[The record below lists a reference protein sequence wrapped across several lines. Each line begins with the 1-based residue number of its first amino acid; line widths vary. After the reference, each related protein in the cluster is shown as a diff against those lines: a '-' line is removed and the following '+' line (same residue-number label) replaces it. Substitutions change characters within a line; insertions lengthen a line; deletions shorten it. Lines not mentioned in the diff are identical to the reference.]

1 MYLEEKAWFSEDY
14 RFATITNGYLSKEKF
29 GIVLESYFVKHDRVN
44 ESFHFYIQGDQE
56 NVFHLTEKQLNT
68 RIVQKYDVCDRYKSE
83 VIPKEEVKFYLYD

>member
-44 ESFHFYIQGDQE
+44 ESFHFYI
-56 NVFHLTEKQLNT
+56 
-68 RIVQKYDVCDRYKSE
+68 
-83 VIPKEEVKFYLYD
+83 